1 MDLVK
6 NPGPRV
12 VISLEIPGS
21 GDGTALDADVVA
33 DRGSPRGGGGV
44 GSSSEGDAVPDLAFI
59 LVTVAAFGL
68 LAVIVRAVEKL

>member
-6 NPGPRV
+6 KPGPRV
-12 VISLEIPGS
+12 VISLAIPAS
-21 GDGTALDADVVA
+21 GDLAALDANVVP
-33 DRGSPRGGGGV
+33 DRSPRGGGGV

-68 LAVIVRAVEKL
+68 LAVIVRAVERL